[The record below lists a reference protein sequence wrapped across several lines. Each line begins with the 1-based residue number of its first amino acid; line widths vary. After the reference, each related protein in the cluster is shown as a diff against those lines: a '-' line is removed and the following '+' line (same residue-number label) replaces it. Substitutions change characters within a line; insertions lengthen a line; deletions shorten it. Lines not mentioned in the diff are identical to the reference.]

1 VWLVTLLRAHV
12 CTYLAVVVTARA
24 PTFEPVVF
32 DPLPRVAQV
41 FEEFDVNGSG
51 YLDFDEF
58 SRMLPAL
65 GIHLPP
71 SKVVRWLP
79 CSIGMPLSAVYTCC
93 SSALGSA

>member
-1 VWLVTLLRAHV
+1 M
-12 CTYLAVVVTARA
+12 
-24 PTFEPVVF
+24 VF

-71 SKVVRWLP
+71 SKVVRWLR
-79 CSIGMPLSAVYTCC
+79 SAGWDGVRLRAGLCVC
-93 SSALGSA
+93 F